1 MSIID
6 IEGGLMPDAENKQ
19 ETSQSNGGKETQQEG
34 TQNQNAEHGTSTG
47 NGNPAGQANT
57 EQVDLAQIHD
67 MLKEKDAK
75 VDTLT
80 KQVEELKK
88 ANTEL
93 LLKVNAGASKAPEDP
108 FKVLYDEVV
117 NHK

>member
-1 MSIID
+1 MS
-6 IEGGLMPDAENKQ
+6 DAENKQ
-19 ETSQSNGGKETQQEG
+19 TTAQPNGSQETQQEG
-34 TQNQNAEHGTSTG
+34 SQNQNAEHGSSTG
-47 NGNPAGQANT
+47 NGNQAGQTNT
-57 EQVDLAQIHD
+57 EQIDLAQIHD
-67 MLKEKDAK
+67 MLKEKDSK

-93 LLKVNAGASKAPEDP
+93 LLKVNTGASKPPEDP

-117 NHK
+117 NHV

>member
-1 MSIID
+1 MND
-6 IEGGLMPDAENKQ
+6 GENKQ
-19 ETSQSNGGKETQQEG
+19 ETQESTGSQTSQQES

-47 NGNPAGQANT
+47 NGNQTGQANT
-57 EQVDLAQIHD
+57 EQIDLAKISD
-67 MLKEKDAK
+67 MLKEKDDK
-75 VDTLT
+75 VDALS

-93 LLKVNAGASKAPEDP
+93 LLKVNTGAAKPPEDP

-117 NHK
+117 NHM

>member
-6 IEGGLMPDAENKQ
+6 MKGGNMDGENKQ
-19 ETSQSNGGKETQQEG
+19 ETQELNGSQKTEQEG
-34 TQNQNAEHGTSTG
+34 TQNQNAEHGSSTG
-47 NGNPAGQANT
+47 NGNQTGQTNT
-57 EQVDLAQIHD
+57 EQVDLAKIHD

-75 VDTLT
+75 VDALS

-93 LLKVNAGASKAPEDP
+93 LLKVNTGAGKPPEDP

>member
-6 IEGGLMPDAENKQ
+6 IEGGLMPDGENKQ
-19 ETSQSNGGKETQQEG
+19 ETQNATENKETQQEG
-34 TQNQNAEHGTSTG
+34 SANQHTEQVTLAG
-47 NGNPAGQANT
+47 NGNTSGQKNT
-57 EQVDLAQIHD
+57 EQIDLAQIHD
-67 MLKEKDAK
+67 MLKEKDTK
-75 VDTLT
+75 VDALT

-93 LLKVNAGASKAPEDP
+93 LLKVNSGAAKAPEDP

-117 NHK
+117 NHL

>member
-1 MSIID
+1 MSIND
-6 IEGGLMPDAENKQ
+6 IEGGFMADAENKQ
-19 ETSQSNGGKETQQEG
+19 EATQLNGSKETQQEG
-34 TQNQNAEHGTSTG
+34 STNSNTEQVTLAG
-47 NGNPAGQANT
+47 NGNSSGQTNT

-67 MLKEKDAK
+67 MLKEKDSK
-75 VDTLT
+75 VDALT

-93 LLKVNAGASKAPEDP
+93 LLKVNAGASKPPEDP